1 MNGCYRIWLET
12 QGADSFIFGL
22 PGLMT
27 YVVCTPTLIVV
38 GGLWWRQLLTTWRID
53 RRQAAFELKKGR
65 QTTTTTTTSEL
76 AELKRVINDKSDG
89 DVAVRS
95 VARERQ
101 LSSFYRTSHT
111 FTVLQPLMYTFGI
124 VSACAFNL
132 FRSCRRTSTRV
143 QVMRNAVRTDSGA
156 TKVQQVKALT
166 IQYKGERP
174 ALSKLPAIDCDVDT
188 HSIIKLYDWDS
199 FSRPS
204 Q

>member
-1 MNGCYRIWLET
+1 MY
-12 QGADSFIFGL
+12 
-22 PGLMT
+22 T
-27 YVVCTPTLIVV
+27 YVNCR

-65 QTTTTTTTSEL
+65 QTTTTTSEL